1 MDPKKPNFW
10 DYPNTLA
17 YTIYLISLN
26 TDSRV
31 RYREGFLTFPTR
43 ELKKPTR
50 LRGKFAKNKFTFIR
64 FASDRAIIPLSE
76 CEFRISNKY

>member
-1 MDPKKPNFW
+1 
-10 DYPNTLA
+10 
-17 YTIYLISLN
+17 
-26 TDSRV
+26 V